1 MSNPSFDQVFSRNE
15 SEVNDALSRLGLQG
29 TNDARTAAASI
40 LDMLAR
46 NYKALT
52 DGGTSLQSY
61 TILEE
66 FENVDLTT
74 QNQNFT
80 ITLERAISVG
90 GVIDEPA

>member
-1 MSNPSFDQVFSRNE
+1 MSNPSFAQIFATDSNA
-15 SEVNDALSRLGLQG
+15 VNNALTSLGLPA
-29 TNDARTAAASI
+29 TTDARTAAASI
-40 LDMLAR
+40 LDLLSR
-46 NYKALT
+46 NYTTLT
-52 DGGTSLQSY
+52 DGGVSLQSY
-61 TILEE
+61 TITQE